1 MNIHQKAQQLP
12 AVQDLLEKGNCDC
25 ILADSR
31 MQWGKLLQLVSE
43 RSAGV
48 SVLFPEP
55 VSRPQLWSS
64 GLVAKA
70 TGEVLCEVV
79 EGRVDTIT
87 WKKDGQALP
96 RGRGFH
102 VSGSL
107 SILHLRAVKK
117 SDCGSYSCNASN
129 GISWQETSLNVTVA
143 GAQQNGG
150 SSGAFHGPREM
161 GRCCSPAP
169 STLPAL
175 HPSPAPRSALSPF
188 FFPHAPRPGPHPV
201 RRWPTHTIEWSSPSC
216 DAQQQLPVSLHTS
229 ACPQVPVLG
238 GMGSRRLAIPS
249 WRRSQGP
256 WPRRWWA
263 GCGQRAVGRVPVGS
277 TQPGAD
283 VSWTRASSR
292 GSDPPAGKANPW
304 QPRGSSTAQHRHPC
318 WSCRWPHSQSRGLFV
333 SRSLSS
339 PEGCAEDCSGR
350 RGLCCCLGMGI
361 NFSRLPVRKAA
372 NK

>member
-1 MNIHQKAQQLP
+1 M
-12 AVQDLLEKGNCDC
+12 
-25 ILADSR
+25 
-31 MQWGKLLQLVSE
+31 
-43 RSAGV
+43 
-48 SVLFPEP
+48 
-55 VSRPQLWSS
+55 
-64 GLVAKA
+64 
-70 TGEVLCEVV
+70 
-79 EGRVDTIT
+79 DTIT

-129 GISWQETSLNVTVA
+129 GISWQETSLNVTVS
-143 GAQQNGG
+143 GAQQNSG
-150 SSGAFHGPREM
+150 SSGTFHGPREM

-175 HPSPAPRSALSPF
+175 HPSPASRSALSPF

-201 RRWPTHTIEWSSPSC
+201 RRWPTRAIEWSSPSY
-216 DAQQQLPVSLHTS
+216 DAQQQLPVSRCTS

-249 WRRSQGP
+249 WRRSQGLAGQPSP

-263 GCGQRAVGRVPVGS
+263 GCGQRVVGWVPVGS

-292 GSDPPAGKANPW
+292 GFDPPVAK
-304 QPRGSSTAQHRHPC
+304 QTHGSSGGAPRPSIAIRAGPVGDLIPRPWVVFFQ
-318 WSCRWPHSQSRGLFV
+318 V
-333 SRSLSS
+333 SL
-339 PEGCAEDCSGR
+339 
-350 RGLCCCLGMGI
+350 
-361 NFSRLPVRKAA
+361 LP
-372 NK
+372 